1 MPKEQRPR
9 ELTYIRA
16 FAGKDGPAALLE
28 LLSQG
33 SLRLIYELRD
43 EPHGA
48 IKKLAERV
56 PSRPDEVSGKY
67 VEVLDES
74 IGALQQGGVTTFD
87 ERLEELIGP
96 PHSRVLET
104 MLQAHCEAPDAST
117 PFVASTYMLTTTS
130 KIEWWFVVDPVD
142 GLVKHV
148 DPRAELGDTHVP
160 RLSSTGWPAE
170 AGVLA
175 PERARVP
182 RTLQALLQEM
192 RLLKI
197 GAQLK
202 AAGSEPLVDAEVIAA
217 RLYTGPL
224 YVKYT
229 AVLKA
234 LSKGAGKLTS
244 SVAAGGS
251 GSGYS
256 SDEYARQRAEKA
268 RQQDEEQMRY
278 FEALC
283 LGNTYATTIHAL
295 NSALIK
301 LGKLGGAERVY
312 RGVSS
317 AVLPDWLWELSGGGN
332 GKPIISSSLSGGGDE
347 DGGGGDGVLTPA
359 LGGNGQ
365 LSKPRGGI
373 EFGFLSATSDAELA
387 MRYAADTPGSGGHAH
402 RIVLEL
408 HTSMLTRA
416 AGLAVAV
423 SSRARVRLPAAD
435 RPRADRHPHRRFVLC
450 GRAEAELKDAHGDS
464 TSAHHQAE
472 TVAPATHRALPGG
485 HAGVRGTRK
494 SSWAATRVGQH
505 AQKVRADLLQQ
516 PREVCQLHRGGRRRP
531 ARRHLASR
539 ASFNLG

>member
-1 MPKEQRPR
+1 MHLLRLRAEELVARDNDLAACGEQIVKLESQNAELQQENQNLAQDLQNLTRQLEMLSAQYTDLSEKHGALRTENGLQRAELEEKKKLIASTPGLKPTPSTAKEAIKKAVEATEAPAPQIASGGGEGGAGTGGAGRGGSKLASWPGHSSEERTVWNSLQWLGTTAVHRLISKALLAPLESMPKEQRPR

-43 EPHGA
+43 ELHGA

-56 PSRPDEVSGKY
+56 LSRPDEVSGKY

-104 MLQAHCEAPDAST
+104 MLQEHCEAPDAST

-283 LGNTYATTIHAL
+283 LGNTYATTICPQ
-295 NSALIK
+295 
-301 LGKLGGAERVY
+301 LGA
-312 RGVSS
+312 
-317 AVLPDWLWELSGGGN
+317 
-332 GKPIISSSLSGGGDE
+332 
-347 DGGGGDGVLTPA
+347 
-359 LGGNGQ
+359 
-365 LSKPRGGI
+365 
-373 EFGFLSATSDAELA
+373 
-387 MRYAADTPGSGGHAH
+387 
-402 RIVLEL
+402 
-408 HTSMLTRA
+408 
-416 AGLAVAV
+416 
-423 SSRARVRLPAAD
+423 
-435 RPRADRHPHRRFVLC
+435 
-450 GRAEAELKDAHGDS
+450 
-464 TSAHHQAE
+464 HQA
-472 TVAPATHRALPGG
+472 
-485 HAGVRGTRK
+485 
-494 SSWAATRVGQH
+494 
-505 AQKVRADLLQQ
+505 
-516 PREVCQLHRGGRRRP
+516 GR
-531 ARRHLASR
+531 
-539 ASFNLG
+539 